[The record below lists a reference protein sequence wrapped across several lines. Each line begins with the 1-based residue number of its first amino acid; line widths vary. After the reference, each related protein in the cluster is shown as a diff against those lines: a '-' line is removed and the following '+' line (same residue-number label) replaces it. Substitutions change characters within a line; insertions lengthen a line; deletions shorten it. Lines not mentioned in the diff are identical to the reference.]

1 MFTRIKDWWYA
12 ILVCRKYGIRWNP
25 FRGLDNASF
34 RVTWNGTK
42 ELTHKKIHMS
52 PFYPN
57 FLGTFM
63 HEVGHLVLYKQGTA
77 INLLVEGKKKIIQE
91 EGVLVYRGQH
101 FLNLLVEES
110 LASRFSRKAT
120 KQRAD
125 VKDLVTAFNTY
136 TAHGYA
142 RLVKNPSSIAKL
154 TDTVY
159 GCLRRIEK

>member
-25 FRGLDNASF
+25 FRSLGNASF
-34 RVTWNGTK
+34 RVTWNGAR
-42 ELTHKKIHMS
+42 ELTYKKIHMS

-63 HEVGHLVLYKQGTA
+63 HEVGHLILYKQGTA
-77 INLLVEGKKKIIQE
+77 INLYVEGKKKILLDSD
-91 EGVLVYRGQH
+91 VLVYKNQC

-125 VKDLVTAFNTY
+125 VKDLVTAFNAY
-136 TAHGYA
+136 TSHGYS
-142 RLVKNPSSIAKL
+142 RLVKNPISIDKL

-159 GCLRRIEK
+159 TCTKRIEK